1 MPHDVIWWTQQVPT
15 AGIDEGCQPMI
26 RVDGHTESANVITK
40 VVICETSSIPVL
52 WICTHA
58 GA

>member
-1 MPHDVIWWTQQVPT
+1 MPT